1 MIVDYHPLTVSDL
14 NRAVSYYNRQRPGL
28 GAEFRVE
35 VYAVID

>member
-1 MIVDYHPLTVSDL
+1 MIVDYHPLTVPDL
-14 NRAVSYYNRQRPGL
+14 NNAATYYNRQRPGL